1 MQFWDKE
8 KLALEGI
15 STARHILL
23 LEGRTMQDTDLQQSF
38 QQKRV
43 SEAVG
48 GEKKQR
54 SKERGWRMPSNINLL
69 GFAKSAGGAGVIKFA
84 SGFCR

>member
-48 GEKKQR
+48 GEK
-54 SKERGWRMPSNINLL
+54 SKG
-69 GFAKSAGGAGVIKFA
+69 AKRGAGECQATSICLGLPRAQVELE
-84 SGFCR
+84 